1 MVDFVV
7 RKCYIIFEEFYKAG
21 SCLPVF
27 LKFKPA
33 HESAFFKEDICMAL
47 FKGAGVALV
56 TPMKENLEVNYD
68 KLAELLEDQIKN
80 QTDSIIITGTTGEAS
95 TLSEEEHLEVI
106 RAAVSIVKKRIPVI
120 AGTGSNC
127 TKTAVYLS
135 RQAQEAGADGLLV
148 VTPYY
153 NKATQKGLISHY
165 TEIARNVDIPIILYN
180 VPGRTGCKI
189 APETAAVLARDVENI
204 VGMKD
209 AVGDISYTLK
219 LMEQTQ
225 GDFDLY
231 SGEDGQVI
239 PLLACGGIGVISVLS
254 NVAPKFTHDMVMN
267 YLDGNQEEALRMQ
280 CKALDLVDALFCEV
294 NPIPAKAALN
304 LMGWEVGPLRMPLG
318 DMEPENLERLKKAM
332 QSFGLL

>member
-1 MVDFVV
+1 
-7 RKCYIIFEEFYKAG
+7 
-21 SCLPVF
+21 
-27 LKFKPA
+27 
-33 HESAFFKEDICMAL
+33 MAI

-80 QTDSIIITGTTGEAS
+80 ETDSIIITGTTGEAS
-95 TLSEEEHLEVI
+95 TLTEEEHIEVI
-106 RAAVSIVKKRIPVI
+106 RAAVSIVGKRIPVI

-127 TKTAVYLS
+127 TRTAVYLS
-135 RQAQEAGADGLLV
+135 RQAQQAGADGLLV

-153 NKATQKGLISHY
+153 NKATQKGLASHY
-165 TEIARNVDIPIILYN
+165 TEIAQNVDLPIILYN

-189 APETAAVLARDVENI
+189 APETAAELSRNVENI

-209 AVGDISYTLK
+209 AVGDISYTLR
-219 LMEQTQ
+219 LLEQTQ

-267 YLDGNQEEALRMQ
+267 YLNGNQQEALKMQ
-280 CKALDLVDALFCEV
+280 CKALSLVDALFCEV
-294 NPIPAKAALN
+294 NPIPVKAALN
-304 LMGWEVGPLRMPLG
+304 LMGWEVGSLRAPLS
-318 DMEPENLERLKKAM
+318 DMEPESLEKLRQAM
-332 QSFGLL
+332 QSFGLIK

>member
-1 MVDFVV
+1 
-7 RKCYIIFEEFYKAG
+7 
-21 SCLPVF
+21 
-27 LKFKPA
+27 
-33 HESAFFKEDICMAL
+33 MAI

-80 QTDSIIITGTTGEAS
+80 GTDSIIITGTTGEAS
-95 TLSEEEHLEVI
+95 TLTVEEHLEVI
-106 RAAVSIVKKRIPVI
+106 RTTISIVKKRIPVI

-127 TKTAVYLS
+127 TKTAVELS
-135 RQAQEAGADGLLV
+135 YQAQLAGADGLLV

-153 NKATQKGLISHY
+153 NKATQKGLIDHY
-165 TEIARNVDIPIILYN
+165 MQIAKKVDIPIIMYN
-180 VPGRTGCKI
+180 IPGRTGCKI
-189 APETAAVLARDVENI
+189 EAQTAAALNREVEHI

-225 GDFDLY
+225 GEFDVY

-254 NVAPKFTHDMVMN
+254 NVAPRFTHDMVMN
-267 YLDGNQEEALRMQ
+267 YLNGNHQEALQMQ
-280 CKALDLVDALFCEV
+280 LKALPLVDALFCEV
-294 NPIPAKAALN
+294 NPIPVKAALN
-304 LMGWEVGPLRMPLG
+304 LMGWNVGSLRAPLG
-318 DMEPENLERLKKAM
+318 DMEPENVKKLSKAM
-332 QSFGLL
+332 EEFGISLKHV

>member
-1 MVDFVV
+1 
-7 RKCYIIFEEFYKAG
+7 
-21 SCLPVF
+21 
-27 LKFKPA
+27 
-33 HESAFFKEDICMAL
+33 MAL
-47 FKGAGVALV
+47 FTGAGVALV
-56 TPMKENLEVNYD
+56 TPMKDNLEVDYD
-68 KLAELLEDQIKN
+68 KLAEILEDQIKN
-80 QTDSIIITGTTGEAS
+80 ETDSIIITGTTGEAS
-95 TLSEEEHLEVI
+95 TLTVEEHLEVI
-106 RAAVSIVKKRIPVI
+106 RAAVSIVNKRIPVI

-127 TKTAVYLS
+127 TQTAINLS
-135 RQAQEAGADGLLV
+135 REAQGAGADGLLV

-165 TEIARNVDIPIILYN
+165 TQIAKSVDIPIILYN

-189 APETAAVLARDVENI
+189 APETAAVLAKDVDNI

-219 LMEQTQ
+219 LMELVQ

-267 YLDGNQEEALRMQ
+267 YLNGNQKEALQMQ
-280 CKALDLVDALFCEV
+280 LKAIPLVEALFCEV
-294 NPIPAKAALN
+294 NPIPVKAAMN
-304 LMGWEVGPLRMPLG
+304 LMGWKVGPLRAPLTE
-318 DMEPENLERLKKAM
+318 MEPENLKRLSKAM
-332 QSFGLL
+332 KDFGI

>member
-1 MVDFVV
+1 
-7 RKCYIIFEEFYKAG
+7 
-21 SCLPVF
+21 
-27 LKFKPA
+27 
-33 HESAFFKEDICMAL
+33 MAI

-56 TPMKENLEVNYD
+56 TPMKDNLEVNYD

-80 QTDSIIITGTTGEAS
+80 ETDSIIITGTTGEAS
-95 TLSEEEHLEVI
+95 TLTEEEHLEVI
-106 RAAVSIVKKRIPVI
+106 RAAVSIVNKRIPVI

-127 TKTAVYLS
+127 TRTAVYLS
-135 RQAQEAGADGLLV
+135 KKAQEAGADGLLV

-165 TEIARNVDIPIILYN
+165 TEIAQNVDLPIILYN

-189 APETAAVLARDVENI
+189 APETAAALARDVENI

-209 AVGDISYTLK
+209 AVGDISYTLQ
-219 LMEQTQ
+219 LMEKTQ

-267 YLDGNQEEALRMQ
+267 YLNGKQQEALQMQ
-280 CKALDLVDALFCEV
+280 CKALAMVDALFCEV
-294 NPIPAKAALN
+294 NPIPVKAALN
-304 LMGWEVGPLRMPLG
+304 LMGWQVGPLRAPLSE
-318 DMEPENLERLKKAM
+318 MEPGNLEKLRNVM
-332 QSFGLL
+332 HSFGIL

>member
-1 MVDFVV
+1 
-7 RKCYIIFEEFYKAG
+7 
-21 SCLPVF
+21 
-27 LKFKPA
+27 
-33 HESAFFKEDICMAL
+33 MAL

-56 TPMKENLEVNYD
+56 TPMKENHEVDYD
-68 KLAELLEDQIKN
+68 KLAEILEDQIKN
-80 QTDSIIITGTTGEAS
+80 ETDCIIVTGTTGEAS
-95 TLSEEEHLEVI
+95 TLTVEEHLEVI
-106 RAAVSIVKKRIPVI
+106 GAAVSIVDKRIPVI

-127 TKTAVYLS
+127 TQTAVELS
-135 RQAQEAGADGLLV
+135 YQAQLAGADGLLV

-165 TEIARNVDIPIILYN
+165 TQVARYVDIPIILYN
-180 VPGRTGCKI
+180 IPSRTGCKI
-189 APETAAVLARDVENI
+189 EAETAAVLSKEVENI

-225 GDFDLY
+225 GDFDVY

-267 YLDGNQEEALRMQ
+267 YLNGNHKEALDMQ
-280 CKALDLVDALFCEV
+280 LKALPLVDALFSEV
-294 NPIPAKAALN
+294 NPIPVKAAMN
-304 LMGWEVGPLRMPLG
+304 LMGWNVGPLRAPLSE
-318 DMEPENLERLKKAM
+318 MEPEHVKKLAKAM
-332 QSFGLL
+332 EDFGIQLA

>member
-1 MVDFVV
+1 
-7 RKCYIIFEEFYKAG
+7 
-21 SCLPVF
+21 
-27 LKFKPA
+27 
-33 HESAFFKEDICMAL
+33 MAI

-56 TPMKENLEVNYD
+56 TPMKDNLEVNYD

-80 QTDSIIITGTTGEAS
+80 ETDSIIITGTTGEAS
-95 TLSEEEHLEVI
+95 TLTEEEHLEVI
-106 RAAVSIVKKRIPVI
+106 RAAVSIVNKRIPVI

-127 TKTAVYLS
+127 TRTAVYLS
-135 RQAQEAGADGLLV
+135 KKAQEAGADGLLV

-165 TEIARNVDIPIILYN
+165 TEIAQNVDLPIILYN

-189 APETAAVLARDVENI
+189 APETAAALARDVENI

-209 AVGDISYTLK
+209 AVGDISYTLQ
-219 LMEQTQ
+219 LMEKTQ

-267 YLDGNQEEALRMQ
+267 YLNGKQQEALQMQ
-280 CKALDLVDALFCEV
+280 CKALAMVDALFCEV
-294 NPIPAKAALN
+294 NPIPVKAALN
-304 LMGWEVGPLRMPLG
+304 LMGWQVGPLRAPLSE
-318 DMEPENLERLKKAM
+318 MEPENLEKLRNVM
-332 QSFGLL
+332 QSFGIL